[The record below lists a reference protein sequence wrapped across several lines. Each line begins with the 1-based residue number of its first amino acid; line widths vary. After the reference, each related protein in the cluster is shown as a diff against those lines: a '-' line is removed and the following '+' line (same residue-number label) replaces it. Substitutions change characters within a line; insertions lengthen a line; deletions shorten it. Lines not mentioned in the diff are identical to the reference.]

1 MPANSI
7 GKIYVRYFNP
17 NELKNAN
24 LTIFDA
30 SSYQTAKSI
39 TSWAESSMIPSENS
53 IVRYSI
59 KTGDQTGLCELTIF
73 CSGIP
78 FAVGYADKSN
88 FILNDFPWDG
98 PRTTSCHMMT
108 YQCELLV

>member
-1 MPANSI
+1 MPHVISKQQSVVIVMHANNWTQQDLENTTVDAVLYMPANSI

-39 TSWAESSMIPSENS
+39 TSWAESSMI
-53 IVRYSI
+53 
-59 KTGDQTGLCELTIF
+59 
-73 CSGIP
+73 
-78 FAVGYADKSN
+78 
-88 FILNDFPWDG
+88 
-98 PRTTSCHMMT
+98 
-108 YQCELLV
+108 